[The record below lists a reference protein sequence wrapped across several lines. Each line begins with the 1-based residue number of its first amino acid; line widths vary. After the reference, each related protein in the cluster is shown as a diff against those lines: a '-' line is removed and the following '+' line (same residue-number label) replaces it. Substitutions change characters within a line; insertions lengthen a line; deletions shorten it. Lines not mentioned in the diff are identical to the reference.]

1 MEMKNLYE
9 TFNGGMIYEGKKSNY
24 LIRLEDDGTV
34 AVALSR
40 DGEENE
46 WEESEAEIF
55 DSIPAAFQYIEKLEL
70 E

>member
-9 TFNGGMIYEGKKSNY
+9 TFNGGMIYEGKKRNY
-24 LIRLEDDGTV
+24 LIKLEDDGTV

-46 WEESEAEIF
+46 WEESDAEIF
-55 DSIPAAFQYIEKLEL
+55 DSIPAAFQHIEKLEL